1 VSQTFRLS
9 GLYGVSRSFVRKE
22 SEIMKAR
29 KISFWITT
37 AWVAGVMGISG
48 VLSVSHAKSMME
60 GFAHLGYPGYF
71 ANLLGVA
78 KLLGVCALL
87 MPGLVRI
94 KEWAYAGFAITIVS
108 ASYSHLSSG
117 DGLQSLEPL
126 ATLAALAVSYWTRPA
141 YRTLERFQ
149 DSYTQAS

>member
-1 VSQTFRLS
+1 
-9 GLYGVSRSFVRKE
+9 
-22 SEIMKAR
+22 MA
-29 KISFWITT
+29 IT
-37 AWVAGVMGISG
+37 GG
-48 VLSVSHAKSMME
+48 LSVAYAKTMME
-60 GFAHLGYPGYF
+60 GFAHLGYPAYF

-87 MPGLVRI
+87 APRLARI

-117 DGLQSLEPL
+117 DGLKSLEPL

-141 YRTLERFQ
+141 DCRVFLSQPSTPSKRF
-149 DSYTQAS
+149 AAAKPEGAR

>member
-1 VSQTFRLS
+1 MK
-9 GLYGVSRSFVRKE
+9 VRK
-22 SEIMKAR
+22 IF
-29 KISFWITT
+29 FWITT

-48 VLSVSHAKSMME
+48 GLSVAHTKSMME

-87 MPGLVRI
+87 APGLARV
-94 KEWAYAGFAITIVS
+94 KEWAYAGVVITIIS

-117 DGLQSLEPL
+117 DGFQSLEPL
-126 ATLAALAVSYWTRPA
+126 ATLAALAVSCWTRPA
-141 YRTLERFQ
+141 DRTLTVPSEHFDAAAHPEAAR
-149 DSYTQAS
+149 